1 MNNHNPA
8 SRTQTSGNATLFSI
22 VTPSFNQ
29 LDWLRLCVASVKD
42 QVANSGKM
50 VTDANENS
58 QTQIPESTTQPLS
71 VEHIIQD
78 AGSQGIEDFARQVG
92 ADFYRDG
99 HLIFEGQHGIKNT
112 NSANNSH
119 LQTPTPPPRYRLTV
133 YCERD
138 TGMYDAVNRGFAR
151 AAGEFLA
158 YLNCDEQYVENALQ
172 TVVGF
177 FKTLKQTDVIFGDAI
192 IIDAHGKAL
201 SYRQSVV
208 PTLDL
213 MRCGPLGVLT
223 CATFVRASS
232 LDRTGI
238 HFDGTLKIV
247 GDYKWYAAMITNNL
261 QMKCVSR
268 LTSVFTL
275 LPNNLSKSQH
285 AKIEGPNWNESDY
298 STNKFFQHF
307 VLLFYYLRKLFS
319 GHYFPKPCYYSI
331 FLACA
336 PSKRTRHKKL
346 ILGSRWPSLS

>member
-1 MNNHNPA
+1 MNNKPA
-8 SRTQTSGNATLFSI
+8 SRTQTSGDTTLFSI

-42 QVANSGKM
+42 QVANSDET
-50 VTDANENS
+50 VADANEKS
-58 QTQIPESTTQPLS
+58 QPQILDSTTQPLS

-99 HLIFEGQHGIKNT
+99 YLIFDGEHGIKNT
-112 NSANNSH
+112 NSANNSN
-119 LQTPTPPPRYRLTV
+119 LQILTPPSRYRLAI

-151 AAGEFLA
+151 AVGEFRA

-172 TVVGF
+172 TVADF
-177 FKTLKQTDVIFGDAI
+177 FKTQKTTDVIFGDAV
-192 IIDAHGKAL
+192 IIDGHGKAL
-201 SYRQSVV
+201 SYRRSVV
-208 PTLDL
+208 PTLHL

-223 CATFVRASS
+223 CATFVRASA

-238 HFDGTLKIV
+238 RFDGTLKIV

-261 QMKCVSR
+261 KMKCVSR

-275 LPNNLSKSQH
+275 LPNNLSKSPH
-285 AKIEGPNWNESDY
+285 AKIEGPNWSESNY
-298 STNKFFQHF
+298 STNKFFQYF

-319 GHYFPKPCYYSI
+319 GHCLPKACYYSI
-331 FLACA
+331 FLARA

-346 ILGSRWPSLS
+346 LLGTRWPSLG